1 MSWDWEKLKQ
11 QQGGR
16 GGIPPQ
22 VDEMLKLFKKFRSC
36 PEGRSPWGSL

>member
-11 QQGGR
+11 QQRGP

-22 VDEMLKLFKKFRSC
+22 VDEMVKQFKNGFLHGQS
-36 PEGRSPWGSL
+36 G